1 MRLKSIQFLL
11 LFAIVFMFTGC
22 SLGFLIEKNQKVT
35 IEKDSLATIKI
46 NKKDPEIK
54 DNKYILP
61 RNGEPQ
67 QIIITRDGFKTQYGV
82 CTPYKL
88 SGEGIGTIAINAAL
102 IGVPFTAFSAGIEPI
117 MAPWFALVSGSIG
130 GYFGYMLT
138 LFSPKFWE
146 YDRTIYM
153 NGNMMRIPL
162 KDSLSKE
169 IRLNKVAI
177 DLTPESSQDYV
188 LNYKDYKK
196 GKTKNNVN
204 VKAVNGLKI
213 DDTYF
218 SDELN
223 TILKKNGFIDT
234 TGLVLRSNYN
244 QNDYLDATIVGYK
257 WIYVPNSGRATDT
270 RKTGFINV
278 ELNIKWD
285 ILDFYKKTIYTDT
298 IKSKSGEF
306 VSYVSDANST
316 YSKDALKDAMET
328 SLYTLMNKEKF
339 RSVLKLSKTSIVDTL
354 QSMELQTAKNYVSS
368 IEQAVQSSVTIR
380 TPKGHGSGF
389 FVSENGYI
397 VTNYHVIADTAK
409 LEVILNDGSK
419 FIPKIIRFNKESDLA
434 LLKIEKNN
442 IVPFNISNTESAG
455 MGKEIYVIGTPS
467 AEDLSQTLTKGIIS
481 SIRKQANGSK
491 IIQTDAS
498 ISRGNSGGPLIDK
511 EGKLLGIVNAKLIGM
526 GIEGISFAMPASDI
540 TKSLAIKIK

>member
-1 MRLKSIQFLL
+1 MLL
-11 LFAIVFMFTGC
+11 NSC
-22 SLGFLIEKNQKVT
+22 SLGFLIGKTQNIDIV
-35 IEKDSLATIKI
+35 KDSLTTIQI

-54 DNKYILP
+54 NTKYVLP
-61 RNGEPQ
+61 RNAEPQ
-67 QIIITRDGFKTQYGV
+67 QVVLKREGYKTQYRV
-82 CTPYKL
+82 ITPYKL
-88 SGEGIGTIAINAAL
+88 DPAGYATIGLNAL
-102 IGVPFTAFSAGIEPI
+102 IIGVPFTAFAAAIE
-117 MAPWFALVSGSIG
+117 APTLIPFFLVSTTIG
-130 GYFGYMLT
+130 GYYGYMAT
-138 LFSPKFWE
+138 LLNNKFWQ
-146 YDRTIYM
+146 YDNQILL
-153 NGNMMRIPL
+153 N
-162 KDSLSKE
+162 DSFVKIVVRDSITKE
-169 IRLNKVAI
+169 IQLNKVSVDI
-177 DLTPESSQDYV
+177 SPENSEDYYPSYQDYKNGK
-188 LNYKDYKK
+188 L
-196 GKTKNNVN
+196 KTKVN
-204 VKAVNGLKI
+204 IKAENGIKI
-213 DDTYF
+213 DDTYY

-223 TILKKNGFIDT
+223 NILKKNGYIDT
-234 TGLVLRSNYN
+234 TGLVLKSNYN
-244 QNDYLDATIVGYK
+244 QNAYLDAKVLGYK
-257 WIYVPNSGRATDT
+257 YIWIQNNGRPTDI

-278 ELNIKWD
+278 ELKIKWD
-285 ILDFYKKTIYTDT
+285 VLDFYKKPIYSDT

-306 VSYVSDANST
+306 VSYVKSANSV
-316 YSKDALKDAMET
+316 YEKDALKDAMET
-328 SLYTLMNKEKF
+328 GLYSLLNSTKF
-339 RSVLKLSKTSIVDTL
+339 RSVMKMEKVSITDTL
-354 QSMELQTAKNYVSS
+354 KTFELNTGKVYVSS

-419 FIPKIIRFNKESDLA
+419 LKPKIVRLNKESDLA

-442 IVPFNISNTESAG
+442 IVPFKISDTESTG

-526 GIEGISFAMPASDI
+526 GIEGISFAMPASEI
-540 TKSLAIKIK
+540 TKSLVIKLK